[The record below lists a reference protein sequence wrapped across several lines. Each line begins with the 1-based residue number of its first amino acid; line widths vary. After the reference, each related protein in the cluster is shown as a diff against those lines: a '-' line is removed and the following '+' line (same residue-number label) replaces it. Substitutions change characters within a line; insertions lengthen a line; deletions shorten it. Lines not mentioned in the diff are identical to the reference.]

1 LITLL
6 VLVVLAASGFVAL
19 GFYVDSLDTIFP
31 NVWAE
36 GFNVSGLT
44 LQEAIYLLKN
54 EGYENNADGISIT
67 VVFPDDTSF
76 SVTGNEVGLSFN
88 ASEAAAA
95 AFAFGREDSFF
106 ENEITFIRSLFDRT
120 ELNDLSTPDY
130 DDNIIRSLAA
140 EYTQQFNTTVFSG
153 SLDRNDEYITVTR
166 GTGLHSAR
174 EDVVIS
180 LALETLSQAISEH
193 SELRVYY
200 SPEEDIEDSVES
212 QIRELREL
220 FEYIHD
226 DAVSAQWDVET
237 LSATASSPGRTFDLE
252 RAIADL
258 QSAAS
263 GGTVVIHIE
272 ELEPA
277 LTQEFFESLLY
288 AHLLAG
294 STTRELSGN
303 SNRLR
308 NIQVA
313 AGKID
318 GIILNPGDVF
328 SFNETVGRRTVANG
342 FRMANVIRNGVF
354 EESIGGGICQVS
366 STLHDAV
373 LHTHLEVVE
382 RYAHG
387 LRIAYM
393 PVAKEGFISDKSE
406 DGETWVKQVGGRR
419 FANDAMVSW
428 GTNDYKFK
436 NNTDFPLRI
445 DAKVNGRD
453 LVIELWGTNLDEDF
467 NEDESYIVIE
477 TVILGTFQ
485 SGTVEMES
493 ESLPI
498 GTRVVRQGASG
509 QTGFR
514 AETFKL
520 HFSADGELLSRTS
533 LGTNRYNAQNKI
545 ILIGTA
551 PLVETPPVTS
561 DPGTTDP
568 GTTDP
573 GTTDPGTTEPV
584 GPGTTDPVEPGTT
597 EPVEP

>member
-1 LITLL
+1 MKLVSRSSKNRKTNNPPPQSNPPERSAPPVNRGPAPVNNAPQNRERMPQNQNRVPQDQNRVPQDQNRAPQNQNRAPQNTAASRNPAAPGSNGNAAATAAKPVKKKRSPLIAVLITLL

-294 STTRELSGN
+294 STTRELSG
-303 SNRLR
+303 
-308 NIQVA
+308 
-313 AGKID
+313 
-318 GIILNPGDVF
+318 
-328 SFNETVGRRTVANG
+328 RR
-342 FRMANVIRNGVF
+342 
-354 EESIGGGICQVS
+354 
-366 STLHDAV
+366 
-373 LHTHLEVVE
+373 
-382 RYAHG
+382 Y
-387 LRIAYM
+387 
-393 PVAKEGFISDKSE
+393 
-406 DGETWVKQVGGRR
+406 
-419 FANDAMVSW
+419 
-428 GTNDYKFK
+428 
-436 NNTDFPLRI
+436 
-445 DAKVNGRD
+445 
-453 LVIELWGTNLDEDF
+453 
-467 NEDESYIVIE
+467 
-477 TVILGTFQ
+477 
-485 SGTVEMES
+485 
-493 ESLPI
+493 
-498 GTRVVRQGASG
+498 
-509 QTGFR
+509 
-514 AETFKL
+514 
-520 HFSADGELLSRTS
+520 
-533 LGTNRYNAQNKI
+533 
-545 ILIGTA
+545 
-551 PLVETPPVTS
+551 
-561 DPGTTDP
+561 
-568 GTTDP
+568 
-573 GTTDPGTTEPV
+573 
-584 GPGTTDPVEPGTT
+584 
-597 EPVEP
+597 